1 MGPMDRTVLVVDDR
15 ATPRRLLASE
25 LAEAGFRVLEAADG
39 RDAWAR
45 FRAEPPDL
53 VITDLVMPR
62 SDGIELVG
70 RIRAHSRVPVIV
82 FTAHGSVDAAVAAL
96 KSGADEFVASS
107 DVDVDDLVAL
117 ADRFLVRPATRD
129 VAAALAERLVGESPA
144 LRRVRE
150 RVAGLASLREPVLV
164 SGEPG
169 SGRDTVARAL
179 HDLAPRARGPFVVLP
194 PERADAPDALPGG
207 GTVYLDEVER
217 FSPDAQR
224 RFADELARGSAG
236 GSAGPRFVASS
247 GPGLGARMAEG
258 AFDRDLGARLLR
270 FEVALPPLRERPEDV
285 PRLARLLLERAG
297 RALGRPGM
305 RFETRALERLRR
317 EHWPGNVAELTGIVE
332 KLVGFATGLAIGRQ
346 EVDEVLAE
354 FRLSVAS
361 LRERAACEERRR
373 VVEALRETGGNVTR
387 AAERLG
393 RSRAAL
399 YRLVEK
405 HGLPLRRE
413 F

>member
-1 MGPMDRTVLVVDDR
+1 MAPVDRTVLVVDDR

-39 RDAWAR
+39 HDAWAR

-107 DVDVDDLVAL
+107 DVDVDGLVAL
-117 ADRFLVRPATRD
+117 ADRFVVRQPTGDA
-129 VAAALAERLVGESPA
+129 AAALAERLVGESPA

-150 RVAGLASLREPVLV
+150 RVAALAPLGEPVLV

-169 SGRDTVARAL
+169 TGRDTVARAL
-179 HDLAPRARGPFVVLP
+179 HDLAPRARGPFLVVA
-194 PERADAPDALPGG
+194 PERADAPGPLPGG
-207 GTVYLDEVER
+207 GTVYLDGVER
-217 FSPDAQR
+217 FPPEAQR
-224 RFADELARGSAG
+224 RFAEQLSRAADARP
-236 GSAGPRFVASS
+236 GPRFVASS
-247 GPGLGARMAEG
+247 GPALAARVAEG
-258 AFDRDLGARLLR
+258 GFDRTLAARLLR
-270 FEVALPPLRERPEDV
+270 FEVALPALRERPEDV

-305 RFETRALERLRR
+305 GFETRALERLRR
-317 EHWPGNVAELTGIVE
+317 EHWPGNVAELAEIVE
-332 KLVGFATGLAIGRQ
+332 KLVGFATGRTIGRR

-354 FRLSVAS
+354 FRLSVAG

-373 VVEALRETGGNVTR
+373 LMEALQETGGNVTR
-387 AAERLG
+387 AAELLG

-405 HGLPLRRE
+405 HGVPLRRE